1 VLRDVNARNIPQN
14 NKPARSQVGHGESS
28 PGALPTNPGAAP
40 SRLFDASVLN
50 GARTCRGM
58 FHREQWLTLTH
69 SNGDLDQD
77 RLDEAAQ
84 DARGRA
90 AA

>member
-1 VLRDVNARNIPQN
+1 
-14 NKPARSQVGHGESS
+14 
-28 PGALPTNPGAAP
+28 
-40 SRLFDASVLN
+40 
-50 GARTCRGM
+50 M